1 MKSPITLPASS
12 GGTQGALKGQY
23 WGYAGVKDVTHAA
36 PLLTAVCATH
46 FCRLLLTRVDV
57 IPRDREYSYHEYSY
71 HLPWYSGTTCLTMS
85 PDKINIEF

>member
-57 IPRDREYSYHEYSY
+57 IPSDRKYSSTIYH
-71 HLPWYSGTTCLTMS
+71 GTRVLFVDLR

>member
-1 MKSPITLPASS
+1 MLSPITLPASS

-57 IPRDREYSYHEYSY
+57 IPSDRVLEYR
-71 HLPWYSGTTCLTMS
+71 LPWYSGTTCLTMS